1 MKEEL
6 FTRAKIPKNH
16 WDCSLSKIPETA
28 SHYEEIKGYLENI
41 IDNLSKGRGLYFSNQ
56 PGRGKSGTAAIIA
69 KCALAHRKSVLW
81 IESENVVKHKIEKD
95 MFDDEVTI
103 YERAETCDLL
113 ILDEFYV
120 DVKARKCEPFIERL
134 LRTRIDDK
142 KATIITSNVSPAA
155 LKVRYPMLHS
165 VLTEVTTFV
174 DFDAKVNFR

>member
-1 MKEEL
+1 
-6 FTRAKIPKNH
+6 
-16 WDCSLSKIPETA
+16 
-28 SHYEEIKGYLENI
+28 
-41 IDNLSKGRGLYFSNQ
+41 
-56 PGRGKSGTAAIIA
+56 
-69 KCALAHRKSVLW
+69 
-81 IESENVVKHKIEKD
+81 
-95 MFDDEVTI
+95 MFDDEITI